1 MDDVT
6 ANHLKKANS
15 VRTNLL
21 LVTYANCRQISMAR
35 KSFKINS
42 RSLEELSSLYESQE
56 IIINNPIEIGK
67 PNTSEGQEMIL
78 NSSRHSSN
86 KSLTH
91 VMLSPMNEELYTD
104 TKTLIAFLDR
114 KKIVFSAQKL
124 KIKQNSSNETSNISK
139 SVIEGEI
146 KSTCCTS
153 IKEQCAFESGKIINK
168 SCKFLRK
175 LAKTYKNYLMGNH
188 SCHKS
193 NIDSNQM
200 FSVSNNQSSGKKPIP
215 KRPSKHA
222 KNQSCALVSKYVD
235 ISTIDEIEEIH
246 PPRKS
251 FCVDSKISFLSTN
264 DIREILKA
272 PKQKKYQSKQN
283 FNVNNSSMSSF
294 SPQKKKKKNFKKLFS
309 LNIPN
314 IKNKIYQIFGK
325 SDKKENNDTL
335 ELKRG
340 NFSENFD
347 FISRGRNKAKTYQK
361 EIYNLFL

>member
-1 MDDVT
+1 MDDAT

-21 LVTYANCRQISMAR
+21 LVTYANCKKSSMAR

-56 IIINNPIEIGK
+56 IIINNPLEIGK
-67 PNTSEGQEMIL
+67 PNTSEGQEMIF

-86 KSLTH
+86 KSLTR

-104 TKTLIAFLDR
+104 TKTFIAYLDR

-124 KIKQNSSNETSNISK
+124 KIKQNSSNEITSISK
-139 SVIEGEI
+139 SVIEGET

-153 IKEQCAFESGKIINK
+153 IKEQCEFDSEKIINK
-168 SCKFLRK
+168 SCKFLRQ

-188 SCHKS
+188 RRHKS
-193 NIDSNQM
+193 NIDCTQVL
-200 FSVSNNQSSGKKPIP
+200 SVSNNQSSSKKPIP
-215 KRPSKHA
+215 KHPSKHA

-235 ISTIDEIEEIH
+235 ISTIDEIEEMR

-272 PKQKKYQSKQN
+272 PKNKKYQSKQN
-283 FNVNNSSMSSF
+283 FNVNNNNMSSF
-294 SPQKKKKKNFKKLFS
+294 SPLKKKKKTFKKLFS
-309 LNIPN
+309 LNTPN
-314 IKNKIYQIFGK
+314 IKKKIYQIFGK
-325 SDKKENNDTL
+325 CDKKENNDTL

-347 FISRGRNKAKTYQK
+347 FISRERNKARTYQK
-361 EIYNLFL
+361 ESV

>member
-1 MDDVT
+1 
-6 ANHLKKANS
+6 
-15 VRTNLL
+15 
-21 LVTYANCRQISMAR
+21 
-35 KSFKINS
+35 
-42 RSLEELSSLYESQE
+42 
-56 IIINNPIEIGK
+56 
-67 PNTSEGQEMIL
+67 
-78 NSSRHSSN
+78 
-86 KSLTH
+86 
-91 VMLSPMNEELYTD
+91 MLSPMNEELYTD

-124 KIKQNSSNETSNISK
+124 KIKQNSSNEISNISK
-139 SVIEGEI
+139 SVTEGEI

-188 SCHKS
+188 RRDKS

-251 FCVDSKISFLSTN
+251 FCVD
-264 DIREILKA
+264 
-272 PKQKKYQSKQN
+272 
-283 FNVNNSSMSSF
+283 
-294 SPQKKKKKNFKKLFS
+294 
-309 LNIPN
+309 
-314 IKNKIYQIFGK
+314 
-325 SDKKENNDTL
+325 
-335 ELKRG
+335 
-340 NFSENFD
+340 
-347 FISRGRNKAKTYQK
+347 
-361 EIYNLFL
+361 